1 MAIRNRFTLIEL
13 LVVITI
19 IAILA
24 SMLLPVLSTAKA
36 KAKRM
41 LCLSNTNQMGRGSF
55 FYANDWNDWFPMRGE
70 DADTAVDGGAIFH
83 AWARNILR
91 DDYGLVKDVW
101 VCPQQRAFG
110 SDVNWNPNGTGL
122 DLVFLSHNYI
132 GNLNRQDFTADWAA
146 AEAAGDIPHKVT
158 ESNSDA
164 RTLWVDQLYYRSDFG
179 MWLGRNHPPEPY
191 VWPPNVPDPPDGAAA
206 TFADGHGAWVPFSQM
221 TNHRNFSN
229 AGVYW

>member
-24 SMLLPVLSTAKA
+24 SMLLPVLRTAKA

-83 AWARNILR
+83 AWARCMVALPPDSSRRSRPPLWEHSGVVFNKCR
-91 DDYGLVKDVW
+91 TASKMHSKDSKGHLLEKPIV
-101 VCPQQRAFG
+101 REN
-110 SDVNWNPNGTGL
+110 S
-122 DLVFLSHNYI
+122 
-132 GNLNRQDFTADWAA
+132 
-146 AEAAGDIPHKVT
+146 AAG
-158 ESNSDA
+158 N
-164 RTLWVDQLYYRSDFG
+164 
-179 MWLGRNHPPEPY
+179 
-191 VWPPNVPDPPDGAAA
+191 
-206 TFADGHGAWVPFSQM
+206 
-221 TNHRNFSN
+221 
-229 AGVYW
+229 